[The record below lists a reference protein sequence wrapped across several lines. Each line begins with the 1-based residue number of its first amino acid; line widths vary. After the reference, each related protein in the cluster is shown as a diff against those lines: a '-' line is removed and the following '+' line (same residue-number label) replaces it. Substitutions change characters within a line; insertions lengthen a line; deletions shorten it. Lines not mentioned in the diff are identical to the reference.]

1 MNIGEIREKA
11 VAICEAL
18 SLYSTDELTITWPFK
33 KRKTDQ
39 NEIFTVS
46 GNGNEFKVYLDSDFF
61 ISVSK
66 THGVAVNDDLA
77 DCLFHIRNKSRTPNH
92 MTTEEEQ
99 TTISLWEKYQEY
111 AVK

>member
-18 SLYSTDELTITWPFK
+18 HLHSDDELTIKFK
-33 KRKTDQ
+33 KFDNESK
-39 NEIFTVS
+39 EIFS
-46 GNGNEFKVYLDSDFF
+46 IENNGNEFKVYLDSDFF

-66 THGVAVNDDLA
+66 KHGVAVNDDLA

-92 MTTEEEQ
+92 MTTEEERDV
-99 TTISLWEKYQEY
+99 ISLWEKFQEY